1 MIIYFDKKDLDKVVE
16 ALKLSDDEKSLIKE
30 EDGECR
36 FNFDEYFAPEIEES
50 KNSGLYKDAYNRA
63 CHELQFELLSDYH
76 REIITK
82 VTFSDNER
90 ELLLATEDDYKKQID
105 NLSDLDVDVQQVVV
119 FFDEMKKGHYPISR
133 DGEDKVIDLLKE
145 KLSADFNGDKI
156 IQKDVIDKA
165 NKELSEGY
173 QNTTYSALNIG
184 IDKQHSLIFDCIK
197 TVYNE
202 EHNKE
207 VEEIER

>member
-1 MIIYFDKKDLDKVVE
+1 MVIHFDKKDLDKVVK

-30 EDGECR
+30 DGDDYC

-50 KNSGLYKDAYNRA
+50 RNSGLYKDAYNRA

-90 ELLLATEDDYKKQID
+90 ELLFATEDDYKKQID
-105 NLSDLDVDVQQVVV
+105 NLSDTDVDVQQVVV

-133 DGEDKVIDLLKE
+133 DGESKVIDLLKE

-156 IQKDVIDKA
+156 IQKGVIDKA